1 MSNEN
6 ICGNEENIIKQLIQK
21 YNNKI
26 IVVTMG
32 ENGLLIYS
40 KENAEI
46 RHFPSVKTREV
57 VNTIGAGDALFSCFI
72 HYYNKTKDIYFS
84 IKMAAIFASYK
95 IGENGGSKGFLSE
108 AELEEIDIK

>member
-1 MSNEN
+1 
-6 ICGNEENIIKQLIQK
+6 
-21 YNNKI
+21 
-26 IVVTMG
+26 MG

-72 HYYNKTKDIYFS
+72 NYYNKTKDVYYS
-84 IKMAAIFASYK
+84 IKMATIFASYK
-95 IGENGGSKGFLSE
+95 IGENGGAKGFLSE
-108 AELEEIDIK
+108 KELEEINIK